1 MYRVLLLSL
10 VGLVT
15 VINCDGNLPRKIM
28 HTINQWNL
36 REKCFGRKNLV
47 DFTLAMHNAAEHCKQ
62 LAPLYDIE
70 AIITKPPRT
79 KPFSQSGSP
88 WQTLPQ
94 PINRNPWASLPA
106 SQQSSD
112 SQLLSKLAEL
122 LVPALRQQMIRNKRQ
137 AGGLIETD
145 ESDLQ
150 EFLEDFADF
159 KEGMATK
166 ISNLTCVLTQ
176 MNMLDANLQPNMPY
190 FTETGWDG
198 LDTSEPNLAFYDPEW
213 KMKMINGYKDCN
225 DIAESWPQASLD
237 RNELTKVYGRH
248 MIFFTCIKKVQVTN
262 CAKFMIKEWLE
273 AWYGKHDE
281 GDPTQYG
288 FPADKYD
295 AAALSL
301 MVLNDA
307 ATPEEEFVNDFFWG
321 KDEM

>member
-1 MYRVLLLSL
+1 MFRVLLLSL
-10 VGLVT
+10 VGLAAVS
-15 VINCDGNLPRKIM
+15 CSGKLPRKIM
-28 HTINQWNL
+28 HELNQYNL
-36 REKCFGRKNLV
+36 REKCFGRKNMVAFALS
-47 DFTLAMHNAAEHCKQ
+47 MHHAAEHCMQ
-62 LAPLYDIE
+62 LAPLHNME
-70 AIITKPPRT
+70 AMMTQPPRT
-79 KPFSQSGSP
+79 RPWMQSGSP
-88 WQTLPQ
+88 FQTLPAAVPQ
-94 PINRNPWASLPA
+94 RNPWASMPA
-106 SQQSSD
+106 SQQTSD
-112 SQLLSKLAEL
+112 SKLLSELAKL
-122 LVPALRQQMIRNKRQ
+122 LVPALRQQMRRNKRQ

-159 KEGMATK
+159 KEGMHTK

-176 MNMLDANLQPNMPY
+176 LNMLDANLQPNMPY
-190 FTETGWDG
+190 FTDSWDM

-213 KMKMINGYKDCN
+213 KMKMINGYKDCHA
-225 DIAESWPQASLD
+225 IAESWPQESLD
-237 RNELTKVYGRH
+237 RNKLTKVYGRH
-248 MIFFTCIKKVQVTN
+248 MIFFHCTKKVQVTN

-321 KDEM
+321 EDEM